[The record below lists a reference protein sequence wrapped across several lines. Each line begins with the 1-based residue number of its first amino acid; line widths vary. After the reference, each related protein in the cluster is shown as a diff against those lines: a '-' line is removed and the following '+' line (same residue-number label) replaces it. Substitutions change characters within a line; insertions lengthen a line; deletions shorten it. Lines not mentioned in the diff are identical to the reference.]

1 MGEFALY
8 KAVQSFT
15 QPASDDLALAFQK
28 DDVFEI
34 PVQSPCIDSDS
45 GHKQRKGWLYAYN
58 RCTGAEGY
66 VKGKYISILL
76 ENS

>member
-8 KAVQSFT
+8 KAIQSFT
-15 QPASDDLALAFQK
+15 PPAGDELALSFQK

-34 PVQSPCIDSDS
+34 PVQSPCIDSDTS
-45 GHKQRKGWLYAYN
+45 SKQRKGWLYAYN

-66 VKGKYISILL
+66 VKGLCWNI
-76 ENS
+76 